1 MDKEA
6 NGLTDGFLARHTK
19 DPALL
24 NQLLDRIR
32 ESSTHNRPTGR
43 STEVF
48 IPQNTEAASP
58 LFPTP
63 LPPCINDHIVESL
76 GSTNNS
82 SHAIEQGVA
91 RATASMHRVME
102 ERAERKRFQKE
113 MERREKE
120 IRGQR
125 ARERREREAIEIDH
139 DEASNWPQQQE
150 AIPGPGCTSL
160 NEKITRNTICGYCCR
175 PKYVSRSSVMNTD
188 FDQTD
193 SCESTNSP
201 LPVLKQSVEETCPSD
216 ERVLREREEREE
228 FESEIEGNERE
239 IREQRASKGR
249 ETSEQARGLEEA
261 SRWPRR
267 QEAITGPWCD
277 CRNED
282 SETTEGSQQ
291 GFEALSEPQQETG

>member
-1 MDKEA
+1 MDNKT
-6 NGLTDGFLARHTK
+6 NGLADRFLARNTT

-24 NQLLDRIR
+24 FQLLARNR
-32 ESSTHNRPTGR
+32 ESSTRNRPTGR

-91 RATASMHRVME
+91 RATASMHRAME

-120 IRGQR
+120 MREQR
-125 ARERREREAIEIDH
+125 ARERREREASEM
-139 DEASNWPQQQE
+139 DEASKWPQQQE

-160 NEKITRNTICGYCCR
+160 NEKKNATVEIHL
-175 PKYVSRSSVMNTD
+175 
-188 FDQTD
+188 D
-193 SCESTNSP
+193 SCESTNNSF
-201 LPVLKQSVEETCPSD
+201 PVLNQSVEETCPLA
-216 ERVLREREEREE
+216 ERVLRKREERKE
-228 FESEIEGNERE
+228 FESEIERKERE
-239 IREQRASKGR
+239 IREQRARKRR
-249 ETSEQARGLEEA
+249 ETREQARELEEA
-261 SRWPRR
+261 SRWPRQ

-282 SETTEGSQQ
+282 PETAESSEQ